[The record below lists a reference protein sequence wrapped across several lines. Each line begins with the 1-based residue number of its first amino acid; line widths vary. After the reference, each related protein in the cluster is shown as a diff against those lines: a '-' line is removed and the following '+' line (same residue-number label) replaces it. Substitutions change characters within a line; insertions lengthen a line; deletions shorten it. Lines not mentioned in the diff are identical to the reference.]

1 MAAEPAQA
9 PLTSQSAR
17 IPLTSQSARIPLT
30 SGGAEPP
37 VTSEGAGPRGAAFF
51 DLDRTLMQ
59 GSSAFQ
65 FARAA
70 YAEGLISRRQILSD
84 GWANLRYRLRGAS
97 DEDSLAL
104 RERIAAGLQGRRVV
118 ELERLGV
125 GVLAG
130 VLPRIYPR
138 MLRIAH
144 EHQDAGRPAYIVTA
158 AAQDLAD
165 ILARVLALDGALGS
179 ELSEVDAG
187 VYTGRP
193 VGLFMYGAG
202 KARAIVDLAARESLD
217 LSASYAYSDSGSDL
231 PMLECVGH
239 PVVVNPDAALR
250 RIARE
255 RGWEVVRL
263 DRLGRRLWWAAG
275 LGGAAAA
282 GGAAAVTLARRMG
295 GDGHGAGP
303 AGSRTGGHGR
313 RSGAFPLALGA

>member
-1 MAAEPAQA
+1 MAAERGHAR
-9 PLTSQSAR
+9 PLTAGSESA
-17 IPLTSQSARIPLT
+17 A
-30 SGGAEPP
+30 
-37 VTSEGAGPRGAAFF
+37 PRGAAFF
-51 DLDRTLMQ
+51 DLDKTLMQ

-70 YAEGLISRRQILSD
+70 YAEGLISRRQIVTD

-104 RERIAAGLQGRRVV
+104 RERIAAGLQGTRVV

-158 AAQDLAD
+158 ASQDLAD
-165 ILARVLALDGALGS
+165 ILARVLAFDGALGS
-179 ELSEVDAG
+179 ELSEIQEG

-193 VGLFMYGAG
+193 AGLFMYGGG
-202 KARAIVDLAARESLD
+202 KARALTELAARESLD
-217 LSASYAYSDSGSDL
+217 LGDSYAYSDSQSDL

-239 PVVVNPDAALR
+239 PVVVNPDATLR
-250 RIARE
+250 RIARD
-255 RGWEVVRL
+255 RGWDVVRL

-282 GGAAAVTLARRMG
+282 GGAATVAIGRRMRG
-295 GDGHGAGP
+295 E
-303 AGSRTGGHGR
+303 SWRTR
-313 RSGAFPLALGA
+313 AWPLPLGA

>member
-1 MAAEPAQA
+1 MAAEHDHAGE
-9 PLTSQSAR
+9 SA
-17 IPLTSQSARIPLT
+17 
-30 SGGAEPP
+30 E
-37 VTSEGAGPRGAAFF
+37 PRGAAFF
-51 DLDRTLMQ
+51 DLDKTLMQ

-70 YAEGLISRRQILSD
+70 YAEGLISRRQIVTD

-104 RERIAAGLQGRRVV
+104 RERIAAGLQGTRVV

-165 ILARVLALDGALGS
+165 ILARVMALDGALGS
-179 ELSEVDAG
+179 QLSEVEGG

-193 VGLFMYGAG
+193 TGQFMYGSG
-202 KARAIVDLAARESLD
+202 KARAITELAARDGLD
-217 LSASYAYSDSGSDL
+217 L
-231 PMLECVGH
+231 
-239 PVVVNPDAALR
+239 
-250 RIARE
+250 
-255 RGWEVVRL
+255 
-263 DRLGRRLWWAAG
+263 
-275 LGGAAAA
+275 GA
-282 GGAAAVTLARRMG
+282 
-295 GDGHGAGP
+295 
-303 AGSRTGGHGR
+303 
-313 RSGAFPLALGA
+313 